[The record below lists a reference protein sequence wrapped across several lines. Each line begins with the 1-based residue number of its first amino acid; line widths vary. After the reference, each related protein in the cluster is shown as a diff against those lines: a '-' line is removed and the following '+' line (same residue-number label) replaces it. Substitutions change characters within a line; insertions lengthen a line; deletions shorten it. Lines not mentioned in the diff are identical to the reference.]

1 MDKSTNSA
9 SCFYESFWVDATY
22 QQAYAFDSAIRDRF
36 PAIQKVWGGLVSP
49 KRVLDFGSGNGVL
62 TYWMHCNGFGES
74 ILGVDVSNT
83 GVANA
88 RAVFACEGLRYE
100 HVDFLA
106 SSLGE
111 EKFDVVVSSH
121 VLEHIPEPEKV
132 LVQLRDMSDWFVL
145 EVPLEKCLWPDM
157 SYTLRGKQR
166 HENPLGHVNFWTK
179 ASFRKFLEENGFLI
193 VRDYHYASAPY
204 SPYNSFLKRIIE
216 RMLLRIVGLEAYSR
230 VMATHYI
237 VLARRR

>member
-1 MDKSTNSA
+1 MDKA
-9 SCFYESFWVDATY
+9 SNTISGFYESFWTDANY
-22 QQAYAFDSAIRDRF
+22 QQAYAFDSAVRDRF
-36 PAIQKVWGGLVSP
+36 PAIQKVWGRLASP

-74 ILGVDVSNT
+74 LLGVDVSNT
-83 GVANA
+83 GVENA
-88 RAVFACEGLRYE
+88 REAFARGGLQYE
-100 HVDFLA
+100 HVGYLA
-106 SSLGE
+106 DLPPE

-132 LVQLRDMSDWFVL
+132 LVQLRGMSDWFVL

-157 SYTLRGKQR
+157 SYTLRGKER

-179 ASFRKFLEENGFLI
+179 ASFRRFLEENDFLI

-204 SPYNSFLKRIIE
+204 SPYNSALKRFLE
-216 RMLLRIVGLEAYSR
+216 RVLLRVIGLNAYSR
-230 VMATHYI
+230 IMATHYI